1 MPEAPILG
9 IVTSVI
15 DSPFPHH
22 GPLLPE
28 QVAGREDLVA
38 DLLER
43 LTTHRPTVL
52 VAPRRYGK
60 TSVLGRVA
68 AQLDET
74 VTVVRVDLYE
84 LRSWADLAA
93 RLDDAL
99 VGVPAERRRGL
110 DRVAAGLEVNLGV
123 VKVSL
128 TRPDR
133 PPADTTV
140 DRLLDVIVAHGR
152 QHPTVMIFDEFSS
165 ITRLDGAAG
174 LLRTRFQHH
183 YQEIGLVF
191 AGSEPSTMRMLFAQA
206 DQPFYAQA
214 DLVEVPAL
222 GLAALTDIVDDG
234 FDGTPPPGLGA
245 HISAF
250 TGGHPQRSMQLA
262 DAAWTAS
269 QDGVDEGQVW
279 AAALERC
286 RSATVES
293 HETRFAGES
302 SADQAVLRIVAGD
315 EALFGRQADVLS
327 LSRSSAQQARRRLL
341 DRGQLIKRDD
351 HLQVVDP
358 LYADWIRTRFP
369 I

>member
-1 MPEAPILG
+1 M
-9 IVTSVI
+9 I

-28 QVAGREDLVA
+28 QVTGREDLVA

-43 LTTHRPTVL
+43 LSGHRPTVL
-52 VAPRRYGK
+52 VAPRRFGK
-60 TSVLGRVA
+60 TSVLGQVA
-68 AQLDET
+68 DQVDET
-74 VTVVRVDLYE
+74 VTVIRVDLYE

-128 TRPDR
+128 SRPDR

-140 DRLLDVIVAHGR
+140 DRLLDVIVAHAR
-152 QHPTVMIFDEFSS
+152 LHPTLVILDEFSS

-183 YQEIGLVF
+183 YQDIGLVF
-191 AGSEPSTMRMLFAQA
+191 AGSEPSTMRMLFAQS

-222 GLAALTDIVDDG
+222 GLAALTDIVDTG
-234 FDGTPPPGLGA
+234 FDGAPPPGLGGRI
-245 HISAF
+245 HAF
-250 TGGHPQRSMQLA
+250 ADGHPQRSMQLA
-262 DAAWTAS
+262 DAAWAARQS
-269 QDGVDEGQVW
+269 GIDDAEVW
-279 AAALERC
+279 SSALERC
-286 RSATVES
+286 RQATLES

-315 EALFGRQADVLS
+315 EALFGRHADVLS
-327 LSRSSAQQARRRLL
+327 LSRSSAQQGRHRLL
-341 DRGQLIKRDD
+341 DRG
-351 HLQVVDP
+351 HLEPRGDRLHVVDP